1 MLEKDGFYCWVK
13 YDPTKDKL
21 TYTVTTTNGKLN
33 INYALL
39 ENVVYYLQEAIAPDG
54 YDIDPEI
61 HIICDEESY
70 KELAGTEVT
79 NPATGATSKV
89 TESSWLGSILGG
101 KTFSFNFVNT
111 ATVVPDPDP
120 EPTPDPDPVPPVD
133 PDIPVDP
140 ANPDTPPVQDADPDE
155 TPVTPENPQNPAV
168 QDAAPDAAALPQTGT
183 TSWMAGVLA
192 SLGSLLLACGWFFTR
207 KQYSPKH

>member
-1 MLEKDGFYCWVK
+1 M
-13 YDPTKDKL
+13 
-21 TYTVTTTNGKLN
+21 
-33 INYALL
+33 
-39 ENVVYYLQEAIAPDG
+39 
-54 YDIDPEI
+54 
-61 HIICDEESY
+61 
-70 KELAGTEVT
+70 T

-89 TESSWLGSILGG
+89 TADSWLGSILGG
-101 KTFSFNFVNT
+101 KTLSINFMNT

-140 ANPDTPPVQDADPDE
+140 ANPDNPPVQDETPSGE

-192 SLGSLLLACGWFFTR
+192 SLGSLAAGLRMVLHPQTGF
-207 KQYSPKH
+207 PKH

>member
-1 MLEKDGFYCWVK
+1 M
-13 YDPTKDKL
+13 
-21 TYTVTTTNGKLN
+21 N
-33 INYALL
+33 
-39 ENVVYYLQEAIAPDG
+39 LQEAIAPDG
-54 YDIDPEI
+54 YDTDPEI
-61 HIICDEESY
+61 YVICDEESY
-70 KELAGTEVT
+70 KGLEGTEVT

-101 KTFSFNFVNT
+101 KTLSINFMNT

-120 EPTPDPDPVPPVD
+120 EPTPNPDPVPPVD

-140 ANPDTPPVQDADPDE
+140 ANPDNPPVQDADPDE

-168 QDAAPDAAALPQTGT
+168 QDADPDAAALPQTGT

-207 KQYSPKH
+207 KQVSPKH